1 MQSQLTLQKADLAPL
16 LKCGIDSA
24 TTLISKLGVFIALS
38 INTAK
43 IEYVLEAL
51 VPP

>member
-1 MQSQLTLQKADLAPL
+1 MDFIIFTKSLKAPL

-24 TTLISKLGVFIALS
+24 TTLISVLGVLAALS
-38 INTAK
+38 IK
-43 IEYVLEAL
+43 IGSMPYVLPAD